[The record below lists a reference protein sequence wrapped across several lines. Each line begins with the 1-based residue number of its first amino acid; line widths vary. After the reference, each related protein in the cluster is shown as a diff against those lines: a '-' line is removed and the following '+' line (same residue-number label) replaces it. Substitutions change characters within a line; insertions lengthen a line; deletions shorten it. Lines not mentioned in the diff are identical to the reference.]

1 MVWIVKFSTSEA
13 KNSGI
18 YKFKLL
24 LLIKGDS
31 EAKNPGIYKFKLL
44 LFIKGGLVLD
54 FYFLNIDFLRKE
66 K

>member
-24 LLIKGDS
+24 LFIKGDS

-44 LFIKGGLVLD
+44 LFIKDLVLD